1 MSPISALLKKKK
13 KILNNNNQTVAKFNP
28 LIDVI
33 SSAGGLEL
41 ENKLAKI
48 KTMTNNTKTQLKIFK
63 TYWIKF

>member
-1 MSPISALLKKKK
+1 M
-13 KILNNNNQTVAKFNP
+13 AKFNP

-41 ENKLAKI
+41 KHKLAKI
-48 KTMTNNTKTQLKIFK
+48 KTMTNNTKKQLKIFK